1 MLSAVLFAACLIVP
15 YRGDVGSSPA
25 VKGTEPVSFARL
37 EERVDLLLGETTDA
51 DRRDRLLEDRE
62 LMVAM
67 RAQDPL
73 AQRRVYA
80 YLDKVISIEERAR
93 TVGILPPDATEPIIV
108 PIVEEVLE
116 VGPAVDPR
124 ARVSD
129 ARAALASF
137 RYVDAIAALEKIDD
151 PEAIALRKEAID
163 GYAAAARER
172 AGHDFL
178 AARDMEAG
186 SARVAA
192 LQSVRQALV
201 LVNTR
206 FPENTFSSQI
216 AEHIAKVD
224 AELK

>member
-1 MLSAVLFAACLIVP
+1 MPFLLLLAACLVVP
-15 YRGDVGSSPA
+15 YRGDVGVSP
-25 VKGTEPVSFARL
+25 VGKGPEPVSFARL
-37 EERVDLLLGETTDA
+37 EERVDVILAETTDA
-51 DRRDRLLEDRE
+51 DRRDRLLESRE

-80 YLDKVISIEERAR
+80 YLDKVIAIEERAKA
-93 TVGILPPDATEPIIV
+93 VVIAAPNGTEPIAI
-108 PIVEEVLE
+108 PIVEEALD

-129 ARAALASF
+129 ARAALAEA
-137 RYVDAIAALEKIDD
+137 RYLDAVAALEKVDD

-163 GYAAAARER
+163 GWATSERER

-186 SARVAA
+186 PARVAA
-192 LQSVRQALV
+192 LRAVRQTLV
-201 LVNTR
+201 QVNTR
-206 FPENTFSSQI
+206 FPENSYSSQI